1 LYRPEG
7 IYYGITN
14 MGSSTFISALLLAAG
29 KGERMGGVKQLLSL
43 GEQRMIEAA
52 LDNLQASHVHE
63 IIVVLGFAAEEIRPL
78 VEGKE
83 RVKVVVNPH
92 FEEGMSTSIQQGLK
106 EIDPRATA
114 ILIALADQPF
124 IPPKVI
130 NALIEGFATGAQGIV
145 LPAYEGRRGH
155 PVILDRKK
163 YEGEFFDLQGDVGG
177 KEIVSKHPEDVLEV
191 EVASQGVLMDID
203 APEDYHGIQGGS

>member
-1 LYRPEG
+1 
-7 IYYGITN
+7 

-29 KGERMGGVKQLLSL
+29 KGERMGEVKQLLSL
-43 GEQRMIEAA
+43 GEKRMIEAA
-52 LDNLQASHVHE
+52 LDNLHGSRCDE
-63 IIVVLGFAAEEIRPL
+63 IIVVLGFAVDEVRPL

-83 RVKVVVNPH
+83 RVAIVMNPR
-92 FEEGMSTSIQQGLK
+92 FEEGMSTSIQQGLRA
-106 EIDPRATA
+106 INPRATG

-124 IPPKVI
+124 IPPEVI
-130 NALIEGFATGAQGIV
+130 NALIEGFEARAQGIV
-145 LPAYEGRRGH
+145 LPAYEGKRGH
-155 PVILDRKK
+155 PVTLDRKNS
-163 YEGEFFDLQGDVGG
+163 ERELLALQGDVGG